1 MKDQKDKPTLFE
13 WMGGR
18 EVLNNLLQKFYEKVK
33 KDDLISPL
41 FKHMVDDHHT
51 HVAMWFEEVFGGDP
65 IYTNERG
72 GFKTMIGS
80 HRGKAI
86 KPEQRER
93 WVSLMLQTA
102 DEVNLPSDP
111 EFRSAFVAYIEWGSR
126 RALANSQPD
135 APPSKRD
142 TVPRWGWGE
151 APPGTD

>member
-1 MKDQKDKPTLFE
+1 MKDQPTLFE

-18 EVLNNLLQKFYEKVK
+18 EVLNSLLKRFYEKVK
-33 KDDLISPL
+33 EDDLISPL
-41 FKHMVDDHHT
+41 FEHMADDHHT
-51 HVAMWFEEVFGGDP
+51 HVAMWFEEVLGGEP
-65 IYTNERG
+65 IYTEERG
-72 GFKTMIGS
+72 GFKTMLSRHKG
-80 HRGKAI
+80 RAI
-86 KPEQRER
+86 RPEQRDR
-93 WVSLMLQTA
+93 WVALMLETA

-151 APPGTD
+151 APPGTK